1 MQVGA
6 VVKPGTL
13 VVDSNSKP
21 VVLLIDDSADV
32 HRLVR
37 TRLRY
42 EAIELVT
49 AFSGV
54 EGIAIA
60 REKQPWTILLD
71 LDMPE
76 MDGFSV
82 LRELKAASDTTSIA
96 VIVLSGISESQ
107 DKVTAFDLGAIDYVT
122 KPFDFAELR
131 ARLRSS
137 LRMQRLMKMLA
148 ERAEVDGL
156 TGLGNRPQFD
166 RRLRQELSENARYGH
181 PLSLA
186 LMDLDHFKSIN
197 DTYGHPA
204 GDEVL
209 QEFAKIVLG
218 SIRSTDIACRYG
230 GEEFAL
236 IMPNTG
242 PDDARAVCDRIRASV
257 AAVKWARHPER
268 PITVSMGLS
277 GLAGP
282 GPGLTAEAFIEGS
295 DRALY
300 TAKRSGRN
308 QVVVGNPATPGGST
322 PPLAKAG

>member
-1 MQVGA
+1 
-6 VVKPGTL
+6 

-37 TRLRY
+37 TRLRH
-42 EAIELVT
+42 EALELVT
-49 AFSGV
+49 AFSGL
-54 EGIAIA
+54 EGIAMA
-60 REKQPWTILLD
+60 KQKQPWTILLD

-82 LRELKAASDTTSIA
+82 LRELKGSGDTTNIA

-137 LRMQRLMKMLA
+137 LRVQRLMKMLA

-166 RRLRQELSENARYGH
+166 RRLRQELAENARYGH
-181 PLSLA
+181 ALSLA

-209 QEFAKIVLG
+209 QEFAKVVQN
-218 SIRSTDIACRYG
+218 SIRTTDIACRYG

-236 IMPNTG
+236 IMPNTA
-242 PDDARAVCDRIRASV
+242 PDDARAVCDRIRTSI

-268 PITVSMGLS
+268 PITVSMGLC
-277 GLAGP
+277 
-282 GPGLTAEAFIEGS
+282 GLTGASTDLTPEAFIEGS

-308 QVVVGNPATPGGST
+308 QVVVGSPATAAGGTT
-322 PPLAKAG
+322 PMAKAG